1 MPFALPFIASA
12 LFGLATAQH
21 VGNATEVHPRL
32 TTWECTNSD
41 GCVEKNSAIVM
52 DALSHPVYQ
61 VNAPEYG
68 CGTWGNAPNT
78 TACPDAETCQ
88 KNCVMQGVSDYS
100 KYGVTTDGASLRLD
114 MLSDDGSVLSPRVYL
129 LSEDEETYEM
139 LSLTGKEFTFD
150 VDVSKLPCGM
160 NGALYLSEMPA
171 DGALSDL
178 NKAGAYYGTGYC
190 DAQCYTT
197 PFIGGEVCFEPDV
210 YCIPSAASCD

>member
-1 MPFALPFIASA
+1 MPSSILLASA
-12 LFGLATAQH
+12 LLGLATAQH
-21 VGNATEVHPRL
+21 VGDNPEVHPRL
-32 TTWECTNSD
+32 TTYECTNAG
-41 GCVEKNSAIVM
+41 GCVEKNSAIVL

-61 VNAPEYG
+61 VDNPSFG
-68 CGTWGNAPNT
+68 CGDWGNPPNE

-88 KNCVMQGVSDYS
+88 QNCVMQGMGIEDYARQ
-100 KYGVTTDGASLRLD
+100 GVTTDGSRLRLD
-114 MLSDDGSVLSPRVYL
+114 MLSEDGSVLSPRVYL
-129 LSEDEETYEM
+129 LSEDEQTYEM

-178 NKAGAYYGTGYC
+178 NQAGAYYGTGYC

-197 PFIGGEVCFEPDV
+197 PFIGGEVCF
-210 YCIPSAASCD
+210 AK